1 MKIDFEKAKEV
12 VNQASMQEQPKVK
25 KETQKKKMGR
35 PTKDKEGATQK
46 IMINVTPTQ
55 KEKIS
60 KYVNE
65 NNLTIAGLLK
75 SLLQKEKII

>member
-1 MKIDFEKAKEV
+1 MKIDYDKTKEV

-35 PTKDKEGATQK
+35 PTKEKEGATQK

-55 KEKIS
+55 KNKILN
-60 KYVNE
+60 YVDD
-65 NNLTIAGLLK
+65 NNLTIAGLIK
-75 SLLQKEKII
+75 SLLKKEEII